1 MTHMTQNSCEA
12 YSRQYAQFVAKEV
25 VKASTAHIFDSLR
38 AALADHFKNNPTP
51 GCEPQAAKVMEILSD
66 VECAYY
72 NEFNLQEAFEEVLE
86 R

>member
-1 MTHMTQNSCEA
+1 MTENSCET

-25 VKASTAHIFDSLR
+25 VKTSTAYIFDSLR
-38 AALADHFKNNPTP
+38 AALKAHFAEHPAP
-51 GCEPQAAKVMEILSD
+51 GCEEQASKVLEILSD

-72 NEFNLQEAFEEVLE
+72 NEFKLQDAFDEVLE

>member
-1 MTHMTQNSCEA
+1 MTENSCES

-25 VKASTAHIFDSLR
+25 VKTSTAHIFDSLR
-38 AALADHFKNNPTP
+38 AALGAHFKENPAP
-51 GCEPQAAKVMEILSD
+51 GCEAQAAKVMEILSD

-72 NEFNLQEAFEEVLE
+72 NEFKLQEAFDEVLE

>member
-1 MTHMTQNSCEA
+1 MTENSCES

-25 VKASTAHIFDSLR
+25 VKTSTAHIFDSLR
-38 AALADHFKNNPTP
+38 AALKAHFEEHPAP
-51 GCEPQAAKVMEILSD
+51 GCEEQASKVMEILSD

-72 NEFNLQEAFEEVLE
+72 NEFSLQEAFDEVLE